1 MSNIF
6 SNLRWGILP
15 LVLVTTTAIAM
26 STPASAMSTVNFSD
40 SNLTH
45 QEIKESLDNLKR
57 EHNSILNSDPHS
69 SIEKAL
75 SPAPSIPS
83 NPADGVNIGDINI
96 SLPKSDLASSS
107 IPLSEGAFTY
117 PAEGDSA
124 NITISPI
131 MSFGSPEAILAGVD
145 YAGLRCIMGR

>member
-15 LVLVTTTAIAM
+15 LVLVTTTAMAM

-57 EHNSILNSDPHS
+57 EHSSILNSDPRS
-69 SIEKAL
+69 SIENGSL
-75 SPAPSIPS
+75 S
-83 NPADGVNIGDINI
+83 
-96 SLPKSDLASSS
+96 
-107 IPLSEGAFTY
+107 Y
-117 PAEGDSA
+117 PFH
-124 NITISPI
+124 PQ
-131 MSFGSPEAILAGVD
+131 
-145 YAGLRCIMGR
+145 